1 MPAARPLEPIL
12 WAGAM
17 FAAVLLGISL
27 RFLAF
32 LVILPWSVL
41 VWPLHRQRARAS
53 MAWPPPYALEVWQTA
68 LGASLVALAT
78 FVAAWVTDH
87 TLRARGIPGG
97 RALGHRGGH
106 DDLPWRGGEPGRW
119 SAGAGLRWLRNP
131 ARRPGNAASGVDET
145 AKYRDTNRSLPQKH
159 REAHEL

>member
-87 TLRARGIPGG
+87 DFFGTLFVPVAFLAAGLSAIAVAMMTYHGVVASREGG
-97 RALGHRGGH
+97 
-106 DDLPWRGGEPGRW
+106 PQEPG
-119 SAGAGLRWLRNP
+119 SDG
-131 ARRPGNAASGVDET
+131 
-145 AKYRDTNRSLPQKH
+145 
-159 REAHEL
+159 